1 MEAKAGGLSAQ
12 RTVLM
17 MLLFWSLQPSPN
29 TYPRLGGGVG
39 RGKRRGQGLV
49 CRQERS
55 NVTCNSKILYL
66 GSPQRSRVLIF

>member
-29 TYPRLGGGVG
+29 TYPRLGGG
-39 RGKRRGQGLV
+39 
-49 CRQERS
+49 CREREEERS
-55 NVTCNSKILYL
+55 GASVQAGEKQCPL
-66 GSPQRSRVLIF
+66 Q

>member
-17 MLLFWSLQPSPN
+17 MLLFWSLQPP
-29 TYPRLGGGVG
+29 TPIPDWGGGVEG
-39 RGKRRGQGLV
+39 GKRRGQGLV
-49 CRQERS
+49 FRQERS
-55 NVTCNSKILYL
+55 NVPCNSKILYL